1 MFTSTH
7 QGEGVGKRH
16 FAHSMD
22 TLNSPLRRKRVHI
35 WPFAPQLIII
45 EPQFLKQLSV
55 SSRGARGR
63 VCEPH
68 DTFRPWLLTSIP
80 STCPGA
86 ESQIEMEHDYL
97 KEHSQINVSAVMHV
111 SEEITWSRTAC
122 PHEVS
127 FSRTAYVNR
136 QCVALRKCSW
146 ESCQSPAHADRV
158 SDSPAH
164 HSHPTDSVLSGSH
177 YK

>member
-1 MFTSTH
+1 MPH
-7 QGEGVGKRH
+7 
-16 FAHSMD
+16 
-22 TLNSPLRRKRVHI
+22 NS
-35 WPFAPQLIII
+35 II

-55 SSRGARGR
+55 SSQGAGGR

-68 DTFRPWLLTSIP
+68 DTFRPRLLTSIP
-80 STCPGA
+80 SACPGA

-97 KEHSQINVSAVMHV
+97 KEHGQINVSAVMHV
-111 SEEITWSRTAC
+111 SKEITWSWTPCTHA
-122 PHEVS
+122 VS
-127 FSRTAYVNR
+127 LSHTSYVNR
-136 QCVALRKCSW
+136 QCLALRKCSQ

-164 HSHPTDSVLSGSH
+164 RSHPTGSVLSGSH